1 MKIQKL
7 NKRQA
12 QQTLY
17 LLRFDFTL
25 KHAPGTKMGKADRLS
40 KRLNQKVGVE
50 EDNENQTLIK
60 EQWIHS
66 LVEVVIKGPKV
77 EILEKNKN
85 SFGKNEEV
93 VRVVEE
99 IKKIRIKVL

>member
-1 MKIQKL
+1 
-7 NKRQA
+7 
-12 QQTLY
+12 
-17 LLRFDFTL
+17 
-25 KHAPGTKMGKADRLS
+25 
-40 KRLNQKVGVE
+40 
-50 EDNENQTLIK
+50 
-60 EQWIHS
+60 
-66 LVEVVIKGPKV
+66 V